1 MDQFFQQLVNG
12 LTLGSLYALI
22 AVGYTVVYGIV
33 QLINFAHGEVF
44 MIGAFGALT
53 TYLLFFDGQTSAVD
67 PADHDR
73 RRHHRLGRHR
83 RAMERV
89 AYRPLRNAPRLAPL
103 ITAIG
108 ISVFLQEFV
117 RLFYE
122 RPGWTVVG
130 VRRLAVGVG
139 YYVGAVL
146 TKAAAGPPDRPSGT
160 TVPRCSA
167 PRSAPS
173 ALWVVVRLVE
183 PRPDVVVLALGVV
196 RSSALVV
203 GTAVGW
209 LAGLAARRNARRA
222 MVKLRDDRG
231 GGRRGDRG
239 LGAVLGALRAAS
251 SASITWPSAKQRIPF
266 PQIDV
271 VTGPALEVGGVTI
284 QRSAIFT
291 VGALAICAV
300 LLWYFI
306 NRTRLG
312 RGMQAVSQDPD
323 TARLMG
329 INVDRIIVVAFALG
343 AVLAA
348 IAGVSQGLQNN
359 NIDFRMGFLAGLK
372 AFTAAVLGG
381 IGNVDGRRRRWPG
394 ARRRRGDG
402 HAVHPGSVR
411 WRFLEGRLGL
421 RDPDPGTGVQAAGPA
436 RRKGG
441 GPRMNDVPTPSGGA
455 GDFGRARRPS
465 APGRSAWPVWCW

>member
-1 MDQFFQQLVNG
+1 VACQNKGSWEVDVDQFFQQLVNG

-53 TYLLFFDGQTSAVD
+53 TYLLFFDGQTGAWILPIMIVGAIAASVGTAV
-67 PADHDR
+67 
-73 RRHHRLGRHR
+73 L
-83 RAMERV
+83 MERV

-117 RLFYE
+117 RLFYDQ
-122 RPGWTVVG
+122 PQWTVVVFAG
-130 VRRLAVGVG
+130 LAIALG
-139 YYVGAVL
+139 YFLGATLAKTELNNQVTKWYDRAPLIGAAVGAV
-146 TKAAAGPPDRPSGT
+146 
-160 TVPRCSA
+160 V
-167 PRSAPS
+167 
-173 ALWVVVRLVE
+173 LWAVVRLIERDLTPLLV
-183 PRPDVVVLALGVV
+183 PGVIVLGA
-196 RSSALVV
+196 VV
-203 GTAVGW
+203 GTAAGW
-209 LAGLAARRNARRA
+209 LAGFAVRRNARYQ
-222 MVKLRDDRG
+222 VKFAAIAEAAAISAVTAE
-231 GGRRGDRG
+231 
-239 LGAVLGALRAAS
+239 LGWVIFK
-251 SASITWPSAKQRIPF
+251 SIITDIEWPSAKQRIPF

-271 VTGPALEVGGVTI
+271 VSGAALEAGGVTI

-291 VGALAICAV
+291 VGALALCAI

-381 IGNVDGRRRRWPG
+381 IGNIWGAVVGGLVLGVVEAMATQYIPG
-394 ARRRRGDG
+394 AFG
-402 HAVHPGSVR
+402 GSTWKDVWAFVILILVLVFR
-411 WRFLEGRLGL
+411 PQGLLG
-421 RDPDPGTGVQAAGPA
+421 A
-436 RRKGG
+436 RVV
-441 GPRMNDVPTPSGGA
+441 D
-455 GDFGRARRPS
+455 RA
-465 APGRSAWPVWCW
+465 